1 MRFDH
6 TATVKAIFTITRPKT
21 NMNAFR
27 EDQEPVSQRTA
38 QRPSSSKKGERR
50 THSRETTR
58 APTGLEPGFPSSTK
72 VVSGI
77 EPMNE
82 FVEDLQTI
90 STAGFFG
97 WNARTGELT
106 WSKVTYEIFG
116 FDPGMDLVLA
126 DVYKRIREEDVF
138 LLRQALD
145 DSADKEGDLDLRL
158 RLTLPPGNVKYVRVF
173 AHPARRDPS
182 TGQYVGV
189 AMDITSN
196 ALSELELNTSRQELA
211 QKKRP
216 GPIDEAGAWVAHELA
231 QPLSAIVMNGQACM
245 QWMATGVA
253 GADEVRSCVQRI
265 ISCGYRATDI
275 VQQIRRLASGEKP
288 ATAQTFINEIV
299 ESTIGLLSETF
310 KQNHITC
317 TSSLAPGLPIISGDR
332 TQLQQV
338 LINLL
343 NNAVQSLAEVG
354 DRKRKI
360 FIATR
365 MSEGKELL
373 VMVEDS
379 GTGFRVQDL
388 PLMFSPFFTT
398 KADGMGMGLA
408 ICRTVVE
415 AHCGKLWALNNTRH
429 GATFYF
435 TLPAAP

>member
-1 MRFDH
+1 
-6 TATVKAIFTITRPKT
+6 
-21 NMNAFR
+21 MNGSR
-27 EDQEPVSQRTA
+27 ENQEPVSPGTEP
-38 QRPSSSKKGERR
+38 RPSDSKKEGRR
-50 THSRETTR
+50 THSRETTD
-58 APTGLEPGFPSSTK
+58 APAGQVPGFSSTTK
-72 VVSGI
+72 VISRI
-77 EPMNE
+77 DPTNE
-82 FVEDLQTI
+82 FVEDLQAM
-90 STAGFFG
+90 SMAGFFG
-97 WNARTGELT
+97 WNTRTGELT
-106 WSKVTYEIFG
+106 WSNVTYEIFG
-116 FDPGMDLVLA
+116 FDPGTDLVLA
-126 DVYKRIREEDVF
+126 DVYKRIREEDVV

-145 DSADKEGDLDLRL
+145 DPADKEEGPDLRL
-158 RLTLPPGNVKYVRVF
+158 RLTLPGGNVKYVRVR
-173 AHPARRDPS
+173 AHPERRDPS
-182 TGQYVGV
+182 SGQYVGV
-189 AMDITSN
+189 AMDITSS

-216 GPIDEAGAWVAHELA
+216 GPIGEVGAWVAHDLA
-231 QPLSAIVMNGQACM
+231 QPLSSIVMNGQACIR
-245 QWMATGVA
+245 WMSMGTA
-253 GADEVRSCVQRI
+253 GTEEARSCVQRI
-265 ISCGYRATDI
+265 VSSGYRATDI
-275 VQQIRRLASGEKP
+275 IQQIRRLASGEKP
-288 ATAQTFINEIV
+288 ATAPIFINELV
-299 ESTIGLLSETF
+299 ESTEALLGETF
-310 KQNHITC
+310 EKNHITC
-317 TSSLAPGLPIISGDR
+317 TSSLAPGLPTISGDR

-343 NNAVQSLAEVG
+343 NNAVQSLADVG

-415 AHCGKLWALNNTRH
+415 AHCGRLWALNNTRH